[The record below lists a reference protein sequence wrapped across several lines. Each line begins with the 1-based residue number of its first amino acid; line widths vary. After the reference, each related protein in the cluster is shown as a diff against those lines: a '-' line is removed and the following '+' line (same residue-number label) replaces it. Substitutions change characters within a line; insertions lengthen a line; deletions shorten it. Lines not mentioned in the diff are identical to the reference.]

1 MGVNGSSFL
10 VSGGG
15 QPDLQRR
22 AWVKHR
28 GPRRTRQQNFD
39 QSMMWTGYQGMQQM
53 PQQQQMP
60 YGMLNDDGKAGGD
73 AAAAFAGTFNGAGF
87 PNAG

>member
-1 MGVNGSSFL
+1 MGINSSSFL

-15 QPDLQRR
+15 EADLQRR

-28 GPRRTRQQNFD
+28 GRRPTQQPTFD
-39 QSMMWTGYQGMQQM
+39 TSSMMSYQGMPQM

-60 YGMLNDDGKAGGD
+60 YGMPNDDGKAGGD
-73 AAAAFAGTFNGAGF
+73 PAATFAGNFNGAGF
-87 PNAG
+87 PNTG